1 MTTITQNITVKLYPN
16 SHMRQYLDSLFGYRR
31 YCWNQALS
39 IWNEQYETYKLNP
52 EANPV
57 PSEYRV
63 RNELVANKQ
72 DWQYALSSRV
82 LQLASRDL
90 GNTMNQFFNKTGN
103 YPKFKAKREP
113 KQSFKTDRAKIING
127 KLRLDKAH
135 GFDKNQFY
143 DIRMS
148 KTIKNDG
155 DLSLTAVR
163 RIGKRYFATLCFTNC
178 SEKTTTFTNKKTA
191 IDVNVGHLNYTNGQ
205 VKTLNPK
212 IQHLFE
218 QVTIYQRK
226 LARKRKDNPTTFNN
240 SKKYLITKTKLLN
253 TYRKITCI
261 QKDILHKFTTTMVND
276 YDKIVIEDLT
286 VHSMMMSHV
295 ASKGM
300 QRSSFA
306 KFRQLLTYKCKWYG
320 KQLILADK
328 TYPSTQL
335 CSHCGYRKTGTNK
348 ITLTGN
354 TKNHTK
360 HNEFICY
367 NCGYQDDRDH
377 NAVMNLLKLA

>member
-1 MTTITQNITVKLYPN
+1 
-16 SHMRQYLDSLFGYRR
+16 MRQYLNSLFGYRR

-39 IWNEQYETYKLNP
+39 IWNEQYEIYKLNP
-52 EANPV
+52 ETNPV

-82 LQLASRDL
+82 LQLASHDL
-90 GNTMNQFFNKTGN
+90 GNAMNQFFNKTGN
-103 YPKFKAKREP
+103 YPKFKVKREP

-155 DLSLTAVR
+155 DLALTAVR
-163 RIGKRYFATLCFTNC
+163 KIGKRYFATLCFTNC
-178 SEKTTTFTNKKTA
+178 SEKTTMFTNKKTA
-191 IDVNVGHLNYTNGQ
+191 IDVNIGHFDYTNGR

-218 QVTIYQRK
+218 QVAIYQRK

-261 QKDILHKFTTTMVND
+261 QEDILHKFTTTIVND
-276 YDKIVIEDLT
+276 YDKIIIEDLT

-335 CSHCGYRKTGTNK
+335 CSRCGYRKTGTNK
-348 ITLTGN
+348 ITLAGN
-354 TKNHTK
+354 TKHHTK